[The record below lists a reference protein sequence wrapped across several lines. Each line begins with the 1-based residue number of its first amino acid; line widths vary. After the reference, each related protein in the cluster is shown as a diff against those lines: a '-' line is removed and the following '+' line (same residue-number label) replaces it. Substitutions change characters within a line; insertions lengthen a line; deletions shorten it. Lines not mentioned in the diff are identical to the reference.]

1 MNITIVSSGLN
12 ESENIPDFMSLIQE
26 LRSFFRNDF
35 RVVFVDNGSTD
46 ISPVLLSKY
55 AEFDKELTLIANP
68 LGSQY
73 ADGIEAALSNSTT
86 NYCLLIPSD
95 MQFAFQD
102 IVNVLESFL
111 EFTLE
116 GKRLHCMILT
126 RRKLRNDG
134 FYNKWRGML
143 WRRIVTALF
152 GVNASLDPASQLRI
166 ICRDCVKKGTARN
179 FLWDVEN
186 MAKFTRKSTNWFLVD
201 VAFNPRLKGHSTLG
215 SKRLRLELSAFFGLI
230 RLIAKISRNN
240 LQDEAQPKL

>member
-1 MNITIVSSGLN
+1 MNINIVTSGLN

-26 LRSFFRNDF
+26 LRSFFKNNIE
-35 RVVFVDNGSTD
+35 VVFVDNGSTD
-46 ISPVLLSKY
+46 ISPILLSKY
-55 AEFDKELTLIANP
+55 AEFDKQLTLIANP

-73 ADGIEAALSNSTT
+73 ADGIEAALNKSTT
-86 NYCLLIPSD
+86 NYSLLIPSD

-111 EFTLE
+111 EYTLE

-126 RRKLRNDG
+126 HRKLRYDG
-134 FYNKWRGML
+134 FYNEWRGRF
-143 WRRIVTALF
+143 WRRIVIALF
-152 GVNASLDPASQLRI
+152 GMNASLDPASQLRI

-186 MAKFTRKSTNWFLVD
+186 IAKFTRKSTNWFLVD
-201 VAFNPRLKGHSTLG
+201 VTFNPRLKGRSTLA
-215 SKRLRLELSAFFGLI
+215 SKRLRSELSAFFGLM
-230 RLIAKISRNN
+230 RLIIKISQNN